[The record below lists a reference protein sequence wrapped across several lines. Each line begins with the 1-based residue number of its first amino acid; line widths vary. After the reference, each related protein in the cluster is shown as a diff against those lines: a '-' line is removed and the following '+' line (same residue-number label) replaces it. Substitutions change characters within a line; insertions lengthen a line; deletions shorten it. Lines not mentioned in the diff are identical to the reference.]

1 MPEVWFQRLGCG
13 INKMIS
19 FLNNW
24 LMHLDTFGQILFWA
38 VAIFGVMVTV
48 YKIIVWFLEV
58 TRVEF

>member
-1 MPEVWFQRLGCG
+1 
-13 INKMIS
+13 
-19 FLNNW
+19 
-24 LMHLDTFGQILFWA
+24 MHLDTFGQIVFWA